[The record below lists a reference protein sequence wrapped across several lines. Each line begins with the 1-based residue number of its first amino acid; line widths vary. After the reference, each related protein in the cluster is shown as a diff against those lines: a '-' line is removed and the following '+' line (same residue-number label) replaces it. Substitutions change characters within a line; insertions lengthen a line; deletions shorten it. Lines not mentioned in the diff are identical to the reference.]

1 MVCRSSLFLSLL
13 GAAALFGCSADGGDE
28 VVTPTGG
35 TAGSASGGAGR
46 SGGTGGSAGS
56 AGARAS
62 GGGGASGG
70 SAGSG
75 EAGGT
80 AGSGGRFGRTG
91 GSTAGVA
98 GSVDAGAADVGSTAG
113 QGAPDGG
120 VVNSGGQT
128 ALKKFVGNITTYNKV
143 RDDFDKYWDQI
154 TPENE
159 GKWSSVEG
167 RRGTM
172 NWGSLDAIYK
182 YAKEHNVIFKQHT
195 FVWGSQQPNWLNGMA
210 AADQAA
216 EVEDW
221 IKQFCERFP
230 DVPLIDVVNE
240 PPPHTTPPYM
250 QALGGAGS
258 TGYDWV
264 ATAFT
269 WARKYCPKSTLIL
282 NDYNVLSWGSSI
294 NQIAKA
300 LKSKNIIDALG
311 SQSHGQENQSLTE
324 LKSKLETLKAVG
336 LPIYITEYDLAIA
349 DDNRQKQVM
358 SEQFPLFY
366 NDPQIKGITIWGY
379 VMNATWVKN
388 SGLIQTNGT
397 FRPAMTWL
405 MDYLKR
411 AN

>member
-1 MVCRSSLFLSLL
+1 MVCRSSIFLSLL
-13 GAAALFGCSADGGDE
+13 GAAVLFGCSSDGGDE

-35 TAGSASGGAGR
+35 TAGSASGGAGH
-46 SGGTGGSAGS
+46 SGGTGGSGGS
-56 AGARAS
+56 AGTHAS
-62 GGGGASGG
+62 GGGASGG
-70 SAGSG
+70 SAGTASG
-75 EAGGT
+75 GSAGT
-80 AGSGGRFGRTG
+80 AELGGRPSGGRTG
-91 GSTAGVA
+91 GATS
-98 GSVDAGAADVGSTAG
+98 GSVDAGVADVGSSAG
-113 QGAPDGG
+113 QGSDGG
-120 VVNSGGQT
+120 VVPSGGQL
-128 ALKKFVGNITTYNKV
+128 AVKKFVGNITTYSKV

-167 RRGTM
+167 TRGKM
-172 NWGSLDAIYK
+172 NWGSLDTIYK
-182 YAKEHNVIFKQHT
+182 YTKDHNIVFKQHC
-195 FVWGSQQPNWLNGMA
+195 FVWGSQQPGWLNGMA

-230 DVPLIDVVNE
+230 DVPVIDVVNE

-250 QALGGAGS
+250 QALGGAGA

-269 WARKYCPKSTLIL
+269 WARKYCPKSTLII
-282 NDYNVLSWGSSI
+282 NDYNVLSYGSSI

-300 LKSKNIIDALG
+300 LKSKNLIDALG
-311 SQSHGQENQSLTE
+311 SQSHGQENQSLTD

-349 DDNRQKQVM
+349 DDNKQKQVM

-366 NDPQIKGITIWGY
+366 NEPQIKGITLWGY

-388 SGLIQTNGT
+388 SGLIQSDGT

-405 MDYLKR
+405 MDYLKT
-411 AN
+411 AK